1 MDSGSMEKTIEHWS
15 KPRQAVAQRISATL
29 YGIVGIMTAEL
40 PLQPGEF
47 GYAETALGAMLV
59 GFAMYVAHVFVILV
73 KVESEIGSHL
83 PLRGARG
90 IAFDSLLVLAFPG
103 MTTLLIVVAARMTAR
118 WTVLLDVVLYLGM
131 AAVFATGF
139 FSSYVLDRA
148 VGPAFRRALL
158 WLLLAIA
165 FVAAKSLV

>member
-1 MDSGSMEKTIEHWS
+1 MAQLTEHWS

-47 GYAETALGAMLV
+47 GYAETAIGALFV
-59 GFAMYVAHVFVILV
+59 GLAMYVAHVFVILV

-90 IAFDSLLVLAFPG
+90 IMFDSLLVMLFPAA
-103 MTTLLIVVAARMTAR
+103 TALEIVVAALTTTR
-118 WTVLLDVVLYLGM
+118 WTVLLDFVLYLGM

-139 FSSYVLDRA
+139 FSSYVLDHA
-148 VGPAFRRALL
+148 VLPALRRGLV
-158 WLLLAIA
+158 WLLLSVA
-165 FVAAKSLV
+165 FVAAKKLV

>member
-1 MDSGSMEKTIEHWS
+1 MATTIEPWS

-83 PLRGARG
+83 PLRGAKG
-90 IAFDSLLVLAFPG
+90 IAFDSLFVLAFPG
-103 MTTLLIVVAARMTAR
+103 VTTLLIVVAARTTTR
-118 WTVLLDVVLYLGM
+118 WTVLLDLVLYLGM
-131 AAVFATGF
+131 VAVFATGF

-148 VGPAFRRALL
+148 VGPALRRALL
-158 WLLLAIA
+158 WMLLSVA

>member
-1 MDSGSMEKTIEHWS
+1 MTQKIEHWS

-47 GYAETALGAMLV
+47 GYAEAAVGALFV

-73 KVESEIGSHL
+73 KGESEIGSHL

-90 IAFDSLLVLAFPG
+90 IVLDSLLVMLFPAA
-103 MTTLLIVVAARMTAR
+103 TALEIVVAALTTTR
-118 WTVLLDVVLYLGM
+118 WTVLLDFVLYLGM
-131 AAVFATGF
+131 AAVFLTGF

-148 VGPAFRRALL
+148 VLPALRRALV
-158 WLLLAIA
+158 WLLLSVA
-165 FVAAKSLV
+165 FVAAKKLV